1 MTDPNTTRMDMERKL
16 ATVKTLDELAAFCAG
31 LVLYSGVS
39 WERAHEI
46 YARRRAEI
54 GAGK

>member
-16 ATVKTLDELAAFCAG
+16 ATVKTLDELAGFCAG
-31 LVLYSGVS
+31 LVLLSGVS